1 MVDGRWSR
9 LVSGGVALAL
19 GTIGV
24 VASAEPAAKKS
35 TTTTP
40 TKAEATSTTQPARL
54 ALVGR
59 TAENWI
65 YIDKPTLRRLTSDK
79 FELWAQVKQ
88 SSGETVK
95 LLLQVNCRD
104 RSYLVK
110 SSATYDTDGGVIDS
124 YTPRSPSLQYIVPD
138 SAAEYIHGAICKREP

>member
-1 MVDGRWSR
+1 MAMRAWTWGLLAAVMLAPPVVRSESDKAS
-9 LVSGGVALAL
+9 SGQK
-19 GTIGV
+19 
-24 VASAEPAAKKS
+24 ASA
-35 TTTTP
+35 TTTP
-40 TKAEATSTTQPARL
+40 AAEATSTTEPPRL

-79 FELWAQVKQ
+79 YELWAQVKQ
-88 SSGETVK
+88 SSGDVVK
-95 LLLQVNCRD
+95 MLLQMNCSD

-110 SSATYDTDGGVIDS
+110 SSATYDSEGGVIDN

-138 SAAEYIHGAICKREP
+138 SAAEYIHGAICKQ